1 MPDRDGQR
9 TYEEGERLL
18 VLGDLLFGQRV
29 SLHNNVVSKISIKAV
44 FEIAFSRM
52 FVTGLPRKLEGHD
65 RGGDTHTMM

>member
-18 VLGDLLFGQRV
+18 VLGDLLFGQRI
-29 SLHNNVVSKISIKAV
+29 SLHNNVVSKRSVKVV
-44 FEIAFSRM
+44 FENAFSRM
-52 FVTGLPRKLEGHD
+52 FVTELPRKLAGHD